1 MSTYFTDSTP
11 LRLRNVQA
19 YGLAPFALSDDDL
32 SRFHAD
38 NERIPLDSFHKGIEF
53 LFAIVNDF
61 SVTK

>member
-1 MSTYFTDSTP
+1 MSPGYTDSTS

-19 YGLAPFALSDDDL
+19 YGLLPFALSEDDF
-32 SRFHAD
+32 SRLHGD
-38 NERIPLDSFHKGIEF
+38 NERISLDTFHKGVEF